1 MTDHEADDQ
10 LSPTLR
16 RLWGRQ
22 PEGRRGPKA
31 GLSVDRILGAAVAIA
46 DAEGLAAV
54 SMARVA
60 QELGYSSMALYRHVG
75 SKDELLALMSD
86 RFVGEPPPLVPGED
100 WRQGLARWTRAQIE
114 QIVARSWVLDLPLSA
129 MYPGPNRLRWFDAGM
144 GCLRDVALPGEDKL
158 AILGLLAEYVLGES
172 RVQVES
178 DRAAIQHVREASGV
192 APEVPDSELDAT
204 AVAEANIYSDFET
217 QLRTLA
223 DPEDF
228 PHLFTALTGAPQ
240 APSADAEDSVT
251 FGLRIV
257 LDGIAAYI
265 EDHAAR

>member
-1 MTDHEADDQ
+1 MTDREPENE

-22 PEGRRGPKA
+22 TEGRRGPKA
-31 GLSVDRILGAAVAIA
+31 ALSVDRILGAAVAIA

-54 SMARVA
+54 SMSRVA
-60 QELGYSSMALYRHVG
+60 QELGYSSMALYRHVA

-86 RFVGEPPPLVPGED
+86 RFAGDPPPLVPGEG
-100 WRQGLARWTRAQIE
+100 WRDGLARWTRAQID
-114 QIVARSWVLDLPLSA
+114 QIVTRSWVLDLPLSA

-144 GCLRDVALPGEDKL
+144 ACLREVALPGEDKL

-178 DRAAIQHVREASGV
+178 DRAAIQSVREATGV
-192 APEVPDSELDAT
+192 APEVPDSELDPK
-204 AVAEANIYSDFET
+204 AVADANIYADFET
-217 QLRTLA
+217 QLRALA

-228 PHLFTALTGAPQ
+228 PHLFAALADVPQ
-240 APSADAEDSVT
+240 EPSTDVEDSVD
-251 FGLRIV
+251 FGLRIM

-265 EDHAAR
+265 EDHASA